1 MSSPTLGQ
9 KAFEVLNRRSK
20 MKLTD
25 KVSLL
30 HEFLRS
36 DLAGFTNSATHTEM
50 KDLQSSVKVSRKS
63 SWDQVYCATKLAD
76 IYSAYKVHRAN
87 PVRCTR
93 GRPGGGTFSFFVK
106 LEGVLDLLIAEFES
120 EKEVEVERD
129 RRRQEKAA
137 KRYVNAKVRSQDD
150 IDWDEK
156 KQEAEP
162 CPACSHYYTMAIE
175 TWGEVDE
182 ANEAL
187 RAEHRKLMVDY
198 DGLSVAK
205 KKERK
210 KPAKKKTKTQT
221 VACYCFRMNCLL
233 QASGGTCPSCIN
245 MHIAGESSFVMEN
258 GRRNCTCDICS
269 CSCCVTFPRNRRYE
283 VALALQTK
291 VGKDVIDVDSPS
303 NTVSMLGDC
312 IMSGIKNGVVLA
324 RQGKPHGTDEEIS
337 CDTSAY
343 ALQTLLG
350 STQFRNA
357 KAVKDLQTAIGGI
370 PKMVGGKD
378 IHTLRRE
385 KKLGQELL
393 AQQNERFIRNKLSKG
408 KIVKPSPHTLCT
420 PVGIVDND
428 LLAPIVVSDM
438 DGSGMG
444 RAQLPTPKNLYTG
457 GHLNSSSA
465 VGRRN
470 RIRRSSLKT
479 KYDKSACEDD
489 KKVASKLV
497 AITKSHQSPGKDARV
512 HQFIEDSIAMGLD
525 TGDAKAMM
533 IAELGNDV

>member
-1 MSSPTLGQ
+1 M
-9 KAFEVLNRRSK
+9 
-20 MKLTD
+20 D
-25 KVSLL
+25 
-30 HEFLRS
+30 
-36 DLAGFTNSATHTEM
+36 
-50 KDLQSSVKVSRKS
+50 
-63 SWDQVYCATKLAD
+63 
-76 IYSAYKVHRAN
+76 RAN

-93 GRPGGGTFSFFVK
+93 GRPGGGTFSFFTQ
-106 LEGVLDLLIAEFES
+106 LEDVLDLMIAEFES

-137 KRYVNAKVRSQDD
+137 KRYVNAKVRSQDNV
-150 IDWDEK
+150 DWDEE

-162 CPACSHYYTMAIE
+162 CPACGHYYTMAIE
-175 TWGEVDE
+175 SRSEVDE

-187 RAEHRKLMVDY
+187 RAEHRQLMVDY
-198 DGLSVAK
+198 DGLSGAK

-233 QASGGTCPSCIN
+233 QASGGACPSCIN
-245 MHIAGESSFVMEN
+245 MHIAGESNFVLEN
-258 GRRNCTCDICS
+258 GRRKCTCDICS

-283 VALALQTK
+283 VALALQTT

-303 NTVSMLGDC
+303 NTVSLLGDC
-312 IMSGIKNGVVLA
+312 IMSGIQNGVVLA
-324 RQGKPHGTDEEIS
+324 RQGKPHGTDDEIS
-337 CDTSAY
+337 HDTSAY

-357 KAVKDLQTAIGGI
+357 KAVKDLQTAMGGI
-370 PKMVGGKD
+370 PNMVGGED

-385 KKLGQELL
+385 KKSGKELI

-408 KIVKPSPHTLCT
+408 KIVKPSSHTLCT
-420 PVGIVDND
+420 PVDLAGNNVDT
-428 LLAPIVVSDM
+428 PIVVSDM

-444 RAQLPTPKNLYTG
+444 RAQLPTPNNLYSG
-457 GHLNSSSA
+457 GHLNSSIA

-470 RIRRSSLKT
+470 KIRRSSLAI
-479 KYDKSACEDD
+479 KYDKSAGEDD
-489 KKVASKLV
+489 KEVASKLV
-497 AITKSHQSPGKDARV
+497 AITKSHQSPGKEESIQ
-512 HQFIEDSIAMGLD
+512 QFIEDSIAMGLD
-525 TGDAKAMM
+525 TGGAKAMM